1 MAPNSQSPGDND
13 SPSNQI
19 PLQDLSRNGN
29 GLPASGHGRSNSAG
43 GGVFSRRSLMRGP
56 SRRQYQSVAEESP
69 VDLGTASR
77 NPFEQSPHRH
87 DEDAAHDDLGALAQ
101 AMSFG
106 ITFDAPRL
114 SFSGPP
120 ATHGFNDGASDLD
133 NVSLNNYNSHE
144 PDDYPTHTHV
154 DDDTA
159 GLTDSRYLQPIS
171 GAPVS
176 EGRPS
181 SDIAAYST
189 HSADGSRLGDDLP
202 HMEDG
207 LGRHRGSS
215 ARSRSLSPSGSGGAL
230 QRASSMVKSMSQ
242 RVVNLSNEP
251 EVVQQSIERE
261 ESHKNARLEG
271 PPALPVM
278 PNFAHD
284 PTPDLPPREK
294 RASRTMWKYRNNPFR
309 GRALGILGP
318 NNAFRLWLC
327 DILVNSFMEPFVLA
341 IIVVQTILLIVESS
355 KSVFSR
361 SVGMKWGDTP
371 LDYVFFGIFI
381 IYTLEIGAK
390 MLVSGFV
397 FNPQEYS
404 TLNRNLGIR
413 KAVAEKGKNL
423 ITPHRQMT
431 KKKVSFLQAEPQSS
445 ILRTFTGM
453 NALEAE
459 ASYDDPLHKRR
470 IRLAHR
476 AFLRHSF
483 NRLDFVAVVA
493 YWISFFLSL
502 QGVETTHQLYIF
514 RMLSCLRILRL
525 LALTNGTSVIL
536 RSLKRAAPLLVHVA
550 FLISFFWLLFAIVG
564 IQSFKSSL
572 RRTCVWVDPE
582 GIQANFTSNDPYGT
596 LQFCGG
602 YLNATTGEKMAW
614 LDAHGVRRDSSHAK
628 GYICPQN
635 SLCVEGTNPYNGTVS
650 FDNIVQSLELVF
662 VIMSSNTFTDLLY
675 YTTDSD
681 YLAAALFFA
690 AGLVILSLW
699 LVNLLVAVITHSFQV
714 IREES
719 KRSAFAVQQIDI
731 VEEDDTTARKISTV
745 KWFYDKT
752 QFFWIIIIIYDLVI
766 QALRSSTMGDER
778 RRFIENTEL
787 VITLIFLFEIIVR
800 FASDWRVFHR
810 KRRNWFDLLLVV
822 ITCVIQIPPIKN
834 SGRPY
839 TVMTLF
845 QILRVYRVVLA
856 IPVTRKLIMVV
867 FRNTVGLLNL
877 ILFLFLMTFLAS
889 IFATQLFRS
898 QIPPED
904 PDGNSISI
912 TFADIYNSFLGM
924 YMLLSSEN
932 WTEVLYN
939 ATAYTTHFN
948 TSWISALF
956 FILWFIV
963 ANFIILNMFIAV
975 IQESFDVSE
984 DEKRLQ
990 QVRAFLEQKHIG
1002 QATQGNLALSKI
1014 LRLGRDSDR
1023 YKDPLDHG
1031 PAALEMLLKD
1041 AVVREFLDE
1050 EEKGEEQN
1058 QERGRDSK
1066 SHHRERE
1073 VPPDSAAVEVAE
1085 TSQPGI
1091 ISQTMAKANALI
1103 MGREPNPFYSK
1114 LKFSRAYEDLD
1125 PRTMAKEVVSAAEAR
1140 KRAQRE
1146 FLVKHPTYNKSL
1158 YIFTPHHP
1166 IRRFCQKIVGPGR
1179 GNQRVEG
1186 VDPYKPVWYVF
1197 SALIYAAIVAMVL
1210 LACITTPLYQR
1221 QYFRTDRN
1229 WFVYTDMGFAIV
1241 FTVEAVIKVIA
1252 DGFFWTPNAY
1262 FRSSWGFIDG
1272 IVLVTLWINVGSS
1285 LTEDFS
1291 VSRPIGAFKALRALR
1306 LLNVSDSAKDT
1317 FHSVIITGG
1326 MKVIAAAAVS
1336 LSFLIPFAIYAVNLF
1351 NGQMISCNDDNFSGN
1366 LTACV
1371 NEYHSSPYNWDVIA
1385 PRVAANSYY
1394 DFDNFGDSLFILFQ
1408 IVSQEGWVDVQD
1420 SAMSITGPGIQ
1431 PQDNAAPENGIFFV
1445 VFNLLGSVFVLTLF
1459 VSVFMRNYTEQ
1470 TGVAFLTAEQRS
1482 WLELRKLLRQIS
1494 PSKRSFNE
1502 KTAQW
1507 QQWCYRIAVKKHGR
1521 WARFVTGVL
1530 CIHLFLLL
1538 LEWYPEPSN
1547 WEMARSILFF
1557 VFMFVYLANVLIRFI
1572 GLGWHRFS
1580 RSSWDLYSLVAVPG
1594 AWVTTILNIAASNQ
1608 TILELNKLFL
1618 VAITL
1623 LLIPR
1628 NNQLDQ
1634 LFKTAAASLPV
1645 IGNLLAT
1652 WFVLFLVFGIAM
1664 NQAFGL
1670 TKFGSQGTHNLN
1682 FRDVPKSLILLFRC
1696 SCGEGWNEIMEDFA
1710 TMEPPLCTADS
1721 DFLDDDC
1728 GSAAWARALFIAW
1741 NIISMYIF
1749 VSLFVS
1755 LIFESFSYVYQRSSG
1770 LYALSREEIRRFKQA
1785 WSTYDP
1791 DGDGF
1796 ISKEQFPRLL
1806 GELSGIFTMRIYDGE
1821 FTVGAI
1827 LEQCRKT
1834 NPHNSVISFHSMR
1847 SRESLN
1853 PMMGGSGEDIVDDV
1867 DIKELNRILNRIP
1880 INTIQERRQRLNTF
1894 YEEVLVSADPDRGI
1908 SFHQCLMILAHY
1920 NVISDSKSLRLEEFL
1935 RRRAR
1940 LQRVEEA
1947 VRRNTV
1953 IGFFDTLYWS
1963 REFRRAIE
1971 RKKNGRM
1978 TDIPQFT
1985 VPEIYVDDPVDDSG
1999 EDAERAAGTTTPQT
2013 QPDLEGPFAPML
2025 SPSSTLHRRAESS
2038 PTARRNDLPRLDTTL
2053 TGRGSGSS
2061 TPTDWASISPSRT
2074 PRHMYGDRGSTD
2086 SGAFSHD
2093 GPSGADHSRQNSAMS
2108 VQDVMNSLD
2117 NSAWGESIRRS
2128 FTQRRS
2134 GDRSNRST
2142 RSTERNSGS
2151 PST

>member
-1 MAPNSQSPGDND
+1 MASNSRSPGEND
-13 SPSNQI
+13 SSNQI
-19 PLQDLSRNGN
+19 PLQDLSRSEINV
-29 GLPASGHGRSNSAG
+29 PAEGHSRGRTNSVG
-43 GGVFSRRSLMRGP
+43 GGVFSRRSLMGRG
-56 SRRQYQSVAEESP
+56 SRKQYQSVAEESP
-69 VDLGTASR
+69 VDLGNASK
-77 NPFEQSPHRH
+77 NPFEESHA
-87 DEDAAHDDLGALAQ
+87 DEENDLGALAQ

-114 SFSGPP
+114 SLSDPS
-120 ATHGFNDGASDLD
+120 ARHGFNDEASDLD
-133 NVSLNNYNSHE
+133 NVPLDNYHSHE
-144 PDDYPTHTHV
+144 PDDYAPR
-154 DDDTA
+154 DDAEDDTA
-159 GLTDSRYLQPIS
+159 RLTDPRFLQPIS
-171 GAPVS
+171 GAPAS
-176 EGRPS
+176 EGRLS
-181 SDIAAYST
+181 SDAGGHSMYSG
-189 HSADGSRLGDDLP
+189 DGSRLGDDLP
-202 HMEDG
+202 HVEDG
-207 LGRHRGSS
+207 LGRRRGSS
-215 ARSRSLSPSGSGGAL
+215 ARSRSLSPSASGGAL

-261 ESHKNARLEG
+261 ESNKNSRLEG
-271 PPALPVM
+271 PPVLPAM
-278 PNFAHD
+278 PDFAHD
-284 PTPDLPPREK
+284 TTPGLPPRE
-294 RASRTMWKYRNNPFR
+294 SRVTSTMWKHRNNPFR
-309 GRALGILGP
+309 GRSLGIFGP
-318 NNAFRLWLC
+318 NNPLRLWLC
-327 DILVNSFMEPFVLA
+327 DILVHPYMEPFILVFIL
-341 IIVVQTILLIVESS
+341 VQTILLIVESS
-355 KSVFSR
+355 RSVFNR
-361 SVGMKWGDTP
+361 PVAVRWGNTP
-371 LDYVFFGIFI
+371 LDYVFFVIFI

-390 MLVSGFV
+390 ILVSGFI
-397 FNPQEYS
+397 FNPREYS
-404 TLNRNLGIR
+404 TLNRNIGIR
-413 KAVAEKGKNL
+413 KAIAEKGKNL

-431 KKKVSFLQAEPQSS
+431 KKKVSFLQPEPQAS

-453 NALEAE
+453 NALDAE
-459 ASYDDPLHKRR
+459 TYDDPLQKRR
-470 IRLAHR
+470 ILLAHR

-483 NRLDFVAVVA
+483 NRLDFVAVVS

-502 QGVETTHQLYIF
+502 QGLEAAHQLYIF

-525 LALTNGTSVIL
+525 LLLTNGTSVIL

-550 FLISFFWLLFAIVG
+550 FLIGFFWLLFAIVG

-582 GIQANFTSNDPYGT
+582 GIANFTSNDPYGT
-596 LQFCGG
+596 IQFCGG
-602 YLNATTGEKMAW
+602 YLNSTTGERMPW
-614 LDAHGVRRDSSHAK
+614 LEASGNRLASSTAK
-628 GYICPQN
+628 GYMCPMG
-635 SLCVEGTNPYNGTVS
+635 SLCVEGTNPYNGTLS
-650 FDNIVQSLELVF
+650 FDNIFQSLEAVF

-690 AGLVILSLW
+690 FGLVILSLW

-719 KRSAFAVQQIDI
+719 KRSAFAVQKLDN
-731 VEEDDTTARKISTV
+731 VENDDTTTQKVSTL
-745 KWFYDKT
+745 KRFYDKT
-752 QFFWIIIIIYDLVI
+752 EYFWVVIIIYDLII
-766 QALRSSTMGDER
+766 QALTSSTMGDER
-778 RRFIENTEL
+778 ARFISNTEL
-787 VITLIFLFEIIVR
+787 VVTFIFLLEIIAR

-810 KRRNWFDLLLVV
+810 RRRNWFDLLLVV
-822 ITCVIQIPPIKN
+822 VTCVIQIPPIKN

-839 TVMTLF
+839 TVLTLF

-877 ILFLFLMTFLAS
+877 IFFLFLMTFLAS
-889 IFATQLFRS
+889 IFAVQLFRS
-898 QIPPED
+898 QIPSED
-904 PDGNSISI
+904 PAGNSIGI

-924 YMLLSSEN
+924 YQILSSEN
-932 WTEVLYN
+932 WTTILYN
-939 ATAYTTHFN
+939 VTTYTTHFN
-948 TSWISALF
+948 TAWISASF
-956 FILWFIV
+956 IILWFIV

-1014 LRLGRDSDR
+1014 LRLGRDSGR

-1050 EEKGEEQN
+1050 EGEEELEAEN
-1058 QERGRDSK
+1058 RR
-1066 SHHRERE
+1066 REE
-1073 VPPDSAAVEVAE
+1073 AIPDSAAAE
-1085 TSQPGI
+1085 TTDPGF
-1091 ISQTMAKANALI
+1091 ISQALAKANALV

-1114 LKFSRAYEDLD
+1114 LKFSRAYEELD
-1125 PRTMAKEVVSAAEAR
+1125 PRTMAREVVSAAEAR

-1146 FLVKHPTYNKSL
+1146 YLIKHPKYNKSL
-1158 YIFTPHHP
+1158 YMFGPHHP
-1166 IRRFCQKIVGPGR
+1166 IRKLCQRIVGPGR

-1186 VDPYKPVWYVF
+1186 VDPYKPVWFTF
-1197 SALIYAAIVAMVL
+1197 SAIIYAAIVAMVV

-1229 WFVYTDMGFAIV
+1229 WFVYTDMGFAVI
-1241 FTVEAVIKVIA
+1241 FTIEATIKVIA

-1272 IVLVTLWINVGSS
+1272 IVLVTLWVNVGSS
-1285 LTEDFS
+1285 LYQDFS
-1291 VSRPIGAFKALRALR
+1291 ISRPIGAFKALRALR

-1317 FHSVIITGG
+1317 FHSVIILGG
-1326 MKVIAAAAVS
+1326 MKIIAAAAVS

-1351 NGQMISCNDDNFSGN
+1351 NGQLMSCNDGNFSGN
-1366 LTACV
+1366 LTYCV
-1371 NEYHSSPYNWDVIA
+1371 NEYYSSPYNWDVVG
-1385 PRVAANSYY
+1385 PRTVTNTYY

-1408 IVSQEGWVDVQD
+1408 IVSQEGWIDVQENV
-1420 SAMSITGPGIQ
+1420 MSIVGPGIQ
-1431 PQDNAAPENGIFFV
+1431 PQDNVAPANGFFFV
-1445 VFNLLGSVFVLTLF
+1445 VFNLLGAVFVLTLF

-1494 PSKRSFNE
+1494 PSKRSLNE
-1502 KTAQW
+1502 KSAQW

-1521 WARFVTGVL
+1521 WAHLVTFTL
-1530 CIHLFLLL
+1530 CIHLVLLV
-1538 LEWYPEPSN
+1538 LEFYPEPEM
-1547 WEMARSILFF
+1547 WELARSILFF
-1557 VFMFVYLANVLIRFI
+1557 IFMFVYVANVAIRFI

-1580 RSSWDLYSLVAVPG
+1580 RSSWDLYALLVVPG
-1594 AWVTTILNIAASNQ
+1594 AWITTILHIAYSRQ
-1608 TILELNKLFL
+1608 VVLELNKLFL
-1618 VAITL
+1618 VAIAL

-1682 FRDVPKSLILLFRC
+1682 FRDVPKSLILLFRS
-1696 SCGEGWNEIMEDFA
+1696 SCGEGWNEVMEDFA
-1710 TMEPPLCTADS
+1710 TMEPPFCTYNS

-1728 GSAAWARALFIAW
+1728 GSPGWARTLFIAW

-1770 LYALSREEIRRFKQA
+1770 LYAVSREEIRRFKHA
-1785 WSTYDP
+1785 WATYDP
-1791 DGDGF
+1791 DGTGF
-1796 ISKEQFPRLL
+1796 ITKEQFPRLL
-1806 GELSGIFTMRIYDGE
+1806 GELSGIFSMRIYDGE

-1827 LEQCRKT
+1827 LDQCRT
-1834 NPHNSVISFHSMR
+1834 NARDSVVSFHSSLHTR
-1847 SRESLN
+1847 SQESLN
-1853 PMMGGSGEDIVDDV
+1853 PMMHPRAEDIVDEV
-1867 DIKELNRILNRIP
+1867 NLKELNRILNRIP
-1880 INTIQERRQRLNTF
+1880 VNTIRERRQRLNIF

-1963 REFRRAIE
+1963 RQFRKAID
-1971 RKKNGRM
+1971 RKKNARM
-1978 TDIPQFT
+1978 TAVPQFT
-1985 VPEIYVDDPVDDSG
+1985 VPEIYVDDPVDDS
-1999 EDAERAAGTTTPQT
+1999 EEHEEPAAGTMTPQH
-2013 QPDLEGPFAPML
+2013 QPDLEGAFAPML

-2038 PTARRNDLPRLDTTL
+2038 PTAHRHDLPRLDTTMA
-2053 TGRGSGSS
+2053 GRSSGAS

-2074 PRHMYGDRGSTD
+2074 PRHMYGDRASFD
-2086 SGAFSHD
+2086 SGERRDSA
-2093 GPSGADHSRQNSAMS
+2093 SGADHSRQNSAMS

-2134 GDRSNRST
+2134 GEDRPGERSNRST
-2142 RSTERNSGS
+2142 QSTERGS
-2151 PST
+2151 PSPNA

>member
-1 MAPNSQSPGDND
+1 M
-13 SPSNQI
+13 
-19 PLQDLSRNGN
+19 
-29 GLPASGHGRSNSAG
+29 
-43 GGVFSRRSLMRGP
+43 
-56 SRRQYQSVAEESP
+56 
-69 VDLGTASR
+69 
-77 NPFEQSPHRH
+77 
-87 DEDAAHDDLGALAQ
+87 
-101 AMSFG
+101 
-106 ITFDAPRL
+106 
-114 SFSGPP
+114 
-120 ATHGFNDGASDLD
+120 
-133 NVSLNNYNSHE
+133 
-144 PDDYPTHTHV
+144 
-154 DDDTA
+154 
-159 GLTDSRYLQPIS
+159 
-171 GAPVS
+171 
-176 EGRPS
+176 
-181 SDIAAYST
+181 
-189 HSADGSRLGDDLP
+189 
-202 HMEDG
+202 
-207 LGRHRGSS
+207 
-215 ARSRSLSPSGSGGAL
+215 
-230 QRASSMVKSMSQ
+230 
-242 RVVNLSNEP
+242 
-251 EVVQQSIERE
+251 
-261 ESHKNARLEG
+261 
-271 PPALPVM
+271 
-278 PNFAHD
+278 
-284 PTPDLPPREK
+284 
-294 RASRTMWKYRNNPFR
+294 
-309 GRALGILGP
+309 
-318 NNAFRLWLC
+318 
-327 DILVNSFMEPFVLA
+327 
-341 IIVVQTILLIVESS
+341 
-355 KSVFSR
+355 
-361 SVGMKWGDTP
+361 
-371 LDYVFFGIFI
+371 
-381 IYTLEIGAK
+381 
-390 MLVSGFV
+390 
-397 FNPQEYS
+397 
-404 TLNRNLGIR
+404 
-413 KAVAEKGKNL
+413 
-423 ITPHRQMT
+423 
-431 KKKVSFLQAEPQSS
+431 
-445 ILRTFTGM
+445 
-453 NALEAE
+453 
-459 ASYDDPLHKRR
+459 
-470 IRLAHR
+470 
-476 AFLRHSF
+476 
-483 NRLDFVAVVA
+483 
-493 YWISFFLSL
+493 
-502 QGVETTHQLYIF
+502 
-514 RMLSCLRILRL
+514 
-525 LALTNGTSVIL
+525 IL

-550 FLISFFWLLFAIVG
+550 FLICFFWLLFAIVG

-572 RRTCVWVDPE
+572 RRSCVWVDPE
-582 GIQANFTSNDPYGT
+582 GQSNFTLNDPYNVIQ
-596 LQFCGG
+596 LCGG
-602 YLNATTGEKMAW
+602 YLNSTTGEKEAW
-614 LDAHGVRRDSSHAK
+614 LDANGGRDSSAIAK
-628 GYICPQN
+628 GYICPAG
-635 SLCVEGTNPYNGTVS
+635 SLCVEGVNPYNGTVS
-650 FDNIVQSLELVF
+650 FDNILQSLELVF

-690 AGLVILSLW
+690 FGLVILSLW

-719 KRSAFAVQQIDI
+719 KRSAFAVQKIDN
-731 VEEDDTTARKISTV
+731 VEDEDDTMRKVSTL

-752 QFFWIIIIIYDLVI
+752 ELFWVLIIVYDLVI
-766 QALRSSTMGDER
+766 QALRSSSMGDER
-778 RRFIENTEL
+778 RRFIDNTEL
-787 VITLIFLFEIIVR
+787 VITLIFLLEIILR

-810 KRRNWFDLLLVV
+810 RRRNWFDLMLAVV
-822 ITCVIQIPPIKN
+822 TCVIQIPVIKN

-867 FRNTVGLLNL
+867 FRNTIGLLNL
-877 ILFLFLMTFLAS
+877 IFFLFLMTFLAA

-898 QIPPED
+898 QIPSED
-904 PDGNSISI
+904 PSGSSISI
-912 TFADIYNSFLGM
+912 TFKDIYNSFLGM
-924 YMLLSSEN
+924 YQILSSEN
-932 WTEVLYN
+932 WTTILYN
-939 ATAYTTHFN
+939 VTAYTTNFN
-948 TSWISALF
+948 TAWISASF
-956 FILWFIV
+956 IILWFIV

-1002 QATQGNLALSKI
+1002 QATQGTLALSKI

-1050 EEKGEEQN
+1050 EEEEHQH
-1058 QERGRDSK
+1058 QAETSRRRQS
-1066 SHHRERE
+1066 E
-1073 VPPDSAAVEVAE
+1073 VPDSAAALEAAE
-1085 TSQPGI
+1085 PSQPGL
-1091 ISQTMAKANALI
+1091 ISQVMAKANAMV

-1114 LKFSRAYEDLD
+1114 LKFSRAYEELD
-1125 PRTMAKEVVSAAEAR
+1125 PRTMAREVVSAAEAR

-1146 FLVKHPTYNKSL
+1146 YLVKHPNYNKSL
-1158 YIFTPHHP
+1158 YIFGPHHP
-1166 IRRFCQKIVGPGR
+1166 VRKFCQRIVGPGR

-1221 QYFRTDRN
+1221 QHFSNDRN
-1229 WFVYTDMGFAIV
+1229 WFVYTDMGFAVV

-1285 LTEDFS
+1285 IRKDYS
-1291 VSRPIGAFKALRALR
+1291 ISRPIGAFKALRALR

-1351 NGQMISCNDDNFSGN
+1351 NGQMISCNDGDFSGN

-1385 PRVAANSYY
+1385 PRAASNSYY

-1408 IVSQEGWVDVQD
+1408 IVSQEGWIDVQD
-1420 SAMSITGPGIQ
+1420 SAMSIIGPGIQ
-1431 PQDNAAPENGIFFV
+1431 PQDNAAPANGLFFV
-1445 VFNLLGSVFVLTLF
+1445 VFNLLGAVFVLTLF
-1459 VSVFMRNYTEQ
+1459 VSVFIRNYTEQ
-1470 TGVAFLTAEQRS
+1470 TGVAFLTSEQRS

-1494 PSKRSFNE
+1494 PSKRSLNDRSA
-1502 KTAQW
+1502 KW
-1507 QQWCYRIAVKKHGR
+1507 QKYCYKIAVKKHGR
-1521 WARFVTGVL
+1521 WAHFVTITL
-1530 CIHLFLLL
+1530 CIHLLLL
-1538 LEWYPEPSN
+1538 MLEFYPEPN
-1547 WEMARSILFF
+1547 QWELSRSIVFF
-1557 VFMFVYLANVLIRFI
+1557 IFMFVYLANVVIRFV

-1580 RSSWDLYSLVAVPG
+1580 RSSWDLYSLLAVPG
-1594 AWVTTILNIAASNQ
+1594 AWITTILHIAYARQSV
-1608 TILELNKLFL
+1608 LELNKLFL
-1618 VAITL
+1618 VSITL

-1670 TKFGSQGTHNLN
+1670 TKFGSSEDHNLN

-1710 TMEPPLCTADS
+1710 TMVPPLCTYDN
-1721 DFLDDDC
+1721 DFLGNDC
-1728 GSAAWARALFIAW
+1728 GSAGWARSLFIAW

-1770 LYALSREEIRRFKQA
+1770 LYAVSREEIRRFKQA
-1785 WSTYDP
+1785 WATFDP
-1791 DGDGF
+1791 DGTGF
-1796 ISKEQFPRLL
+1796 ITKEQFPRLL

-1827 LEQCRKT
+1827 LEECRKDRRDST
-1834 NPHNSVISFHSMR
+1834 ASLHHSSLHMR
-1847 SRESLN
+1847 SQESLHRSLGFN
-1853 PMMGGSGEDIVDDV
+1853 GENKIPDEVDYQ
-1867 DIKELNRILNRIP
+1867 KLSRIINRIP
-1880 INTIQERRQRLNTF
+1880 VKTIRERRQRLNIF

-1953 IGFFDTLYWS
+1953 ISFFDTLYWS
-1963 REFRRAIE
+1963 RKFRQAVE
-1971 RKKNGRM
+1971 RRKQGRM

-1985 VPEIYVDDPVDDSG
+1985 VPEIYVDDP
-1999 EDAERAAGTTTPQT
+1999 AEGPDEPAAPGTMTPQT

-2038 PTARRNDLPRLDTTL
+2038 PTARHHDLPRLDTTMM
-2053 TGRGSGSS
+2053 GRSSGAS
-2061 TPTDWASISPSRT
+2061 TPTDWASFSPSRT
-2074 PRHMYGDRGSTD
+2074 PRHMYGDRSSFDTGHQSQDTGS
-2086 SGAFSHD
+2086 G
-2093 GPSGADHSRQNSAMS
+2093 GDHSRQNSSMS
-2108 VQDVMNSLD
+2108 VQEVMNSLD

-2134 GDRSNRST
+2134 GSRSPGK
-2142 RSTERNSGS
+2142 GS
-2151 PST
+2151 PEP